1 MALIGVLLGWK
12 LCHVCITRSIGILWI
27 VYWGSL
33 GFLISVVVLYCLGGQ
48 AGAIF
53 VFCPP
58 DVCCYVL
65 VVCFWVCE
73 YVYVVCVTRDL
84 RFCLFCFYWLFLFF
98 LPPWIILSCSDLFI
112 NSILLLKKKYPIIK
126 KVWTKL
132 FRFTFLWD

>member
-1 MALIGVLLGWK
+1 MAVL
-12 LCHVCITRSIGILWI
+12 C
-27 VYWGSL
+27 
-33 GFLISVVVLYCLGGQ
+33 CLGGQ

-98 LPPWIILSCSDLFI
+98 LPPRIILSCSDLFI
-112 NSILLLKKKYPIIK
+112 NSILLLKKKK
-126 KVWTKL
+126 KTNNKEDMDKIVPVYFSL
-132 FRFTFLWD
+132 GLIRSFDFF